1 MDAAEPRRARR
12 GRESTA
18 QTRTEGIRREKGCQ
32 QPCPASM
39 TASAEAGWSGEECD
53 GLLGG
58 RKRGGGWVQGLL
70 TERQGKTKGNERPRR
85 RMNWVVRLAWVEEG
99 REAEEKRWWS
109 KDGRVRRRGADGSRG
124 DGRGE
129 EGGRTTKGE
138 GRGRKAARGPSE
150 KDARRKPRQRLARGR
165 FTARS
170 PPRHCL
176 DPAPVFP
183 PRCFVLHFLHWHPT
197 LPSFVFA
204 RGQPAASACPVS
216 ACTSRGQGW
225 SIHQHPALRALP
237 RFVTAPRKRESGRIV
252 LSLLSSRWPRIISEK
267 RVVTN
272 LLLPV
277 KALRSP
283 ATQQQHCMPIVSAHS
298 ADLTAR
304 SRPRARLT
312 GMIQISQ
319 RQGRMGRPQRC
330 PGQP

>member
-39 TASAEAGWSGEECD
+39 TASAEAGWSGEEYD
-53 GLLGG
+53 GLLGE
-58 RKRGGGWVQGLL
+58 RKRGGGKVQGLL

-99 REAEEKRWWS
+99 RGGGGAALVVEGRPSKEA
-109 KDGRVRRRGADGSRG
+109 RRRRSEGGWK
-124 DGRGE
+124 GRGGWE
-129 EGGRTTKGE
+129 NDEGE

-204 RGQPAASACPVS
+204 RGQQAASACPVS

-237 RFVTAPRKRESGRIV
+237 RFVTAPRKQESGRIV

-304 SRPRARLT
+304 SRLRARLT
-312 GMIQISQ
+312 GIIQISQ